1 MTQITIS
8 HILLINEE
16 LSNGE
21 KLIQAS
27 NQHNCYFNVRDY
39 CQAICH
45 SEGLE
50 IMGVLFLFLAL
61 RELLV
66 SFDALFHY
74 YCFFVGGFRLG
85 FFQEVLWDFYCFFG
99 LEVLDI

>member
-1 MTQITIS
+1 MIQITIS

-21 KLIQAS
+21 KLIQTC
-27 NQHNCYFNVRDY
+27 NQHNCYFNVRYY

-50 IMGVLFLFLAL
+50 VMGVLFLFLAL

-66 SFDALFHY
+66 SFDALLHY